1 MPCTNCGKCG
11 HNIRTCPLKNIN
23 IRNHRRSGESETEL
37 SKMRKKFKRVQKR
50 SKKRLRECRELES
63 CLAQMHDIS
72 EEQEK
77 KIQKQKKELEVK
89 DDTISK
95 IRKNETE
102 VCNICFE
109 PVPPGAE
116 NKTECGHTFHCGCL
130 LKWLKKNNTCPCC
143 RAPLYDKPTITD
155 DFDRVMGDAMVDL
168 YSQSIINDPEMQSL
182 VEYGNY
188 LIEGLVP
195 EIEVELPDITSI
207 TEYINESYTDDEA
220 AADSSDDEEED
231 DVWVR
236 LVGSEHDGGVFFVN
250 QITGDIVNS
259 EEELPAGA
267 ILHPD
272 LSEEVAVIFDSEHV
286 SPIVVGPIRV

>member
-1 MPCTNCGKCG
+1 MPCSMCGKHG
-11 HNIRTCPLKNIN
+11 HNIKTCSIKNTPSN
-23 IRNHRRSGESETEL
+23 QKNNSEL
-37 SKMRKKFKRVQKR
+37 VKLQKKLKRVQKCSR
-50 SKKRLRECRELES
+50 KRLRECRELES
-63 CLAQMHDIS
+63 AIAIIYHENEEKS
-72 EEQEK
+72 E
-77 KIQKQKKELEVK
+77 IIIKQKKKIEEK

-95 IRKNETE
+95 LRKNETE

-143 RAPLYDKPTITD
+143 RSQLYDKPTRTD

-168 YSQSIINDPEMQSL
+168 YTQSIVNDPEIESL
-182 VEYGNY
+182 VEFGNY

-195 EIEVELPDITSI
+195 DIEIEMPNTNSI
-207 TEYINESYTDDEA
+207 TEYINETYTDDEA
-220 AADSSDDEEED
+220 VEDSSDDEEED

-259 EEELPAGA
+259 EEELPEGA
-267 ILHPD
+267 VLHHD
-272 LSEEVAVIFDSEHV
+272 LSEEVAVILDSEHDR
-286 SPIVVGPIRV
+286 PIVVGPIRV